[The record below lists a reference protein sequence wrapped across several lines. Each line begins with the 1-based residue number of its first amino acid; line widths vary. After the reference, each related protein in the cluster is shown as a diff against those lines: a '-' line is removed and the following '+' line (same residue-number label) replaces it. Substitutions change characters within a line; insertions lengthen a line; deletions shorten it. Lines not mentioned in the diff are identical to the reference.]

1 MPGKVARTGG
11 GSKTQPPKKTTSSSS
26 SSKTSK
32 TSSSSS
38 VKKATPPPA
47 KPKNVDKVDFGKPK
61 PTASAGTY
69 KPVPPKPAPAKEMK
83 PSREDFEKFK
93 REMAASKP
101 KQEDYNPMQMDL
113 KTRAKINEI
122 GRQHDKEHPRQNLH
136 DVENAVSIGVGVET
150 YMQTGSKTAA
160 AVAASG
166 TDSLM
171 GYVEKI
177 VEEVVPAGKAI
188 LDKTNEV
195 LGDIFRGTTM
205 NMLDEDNPLG

>member
-61 PTASAGTY
+61 PKVDAGTY
-69 KPVPPKPAPAKEMK
+69 KPAPPKPAPAPPRPLTLKDYTAEQK
-83 PSREDFEKFK
+83 KSAPP
-93 REMAASKP
+93 KP

-122 GRQHDKEHPRQNLH
+122 GRQYDKEHPRQNLH
-136 DVENAVSIGVGVET
+136 DVENAAALWAGGAT
-150 YMQTGSKTAA
+150 YAGGGSKM
-160 AVAASG
+160 ASFNEACKTG
-166 TDSLM
+166 GSCTF
-171 GYVEKI
+171 VEKI
-177 VEEVVPAGKAI
+177 VDEVVPFGKEI
-188 LDKTNEV
+188 LDKTNEI

>member
-136 DVENAVSIGVGVET
+136 DAENAAALWAGGAT
-150 YMQTGSKTAA
+150 YAGGGSKMASFK
-160 AVAASG
+160 AASG
-166 TDSLM
+166 T
-171 GYVEKI
+171 GGGAAFVEKI
-177 VEEVVPAGKAI
+177 VDEVVPFGKEI
-188 LDKTNEV
+188 LDKTDEI